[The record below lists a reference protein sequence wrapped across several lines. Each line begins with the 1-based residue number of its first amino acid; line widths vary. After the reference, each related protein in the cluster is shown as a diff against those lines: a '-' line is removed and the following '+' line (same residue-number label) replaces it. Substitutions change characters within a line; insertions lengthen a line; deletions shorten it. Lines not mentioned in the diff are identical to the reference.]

1 VAPAETTADTAAEA
15 AAETT
20 AESTADA
27 TADTTDISDA
37 SVGESGLEPASV
49 LDAQAPVAE
58 VGAVELPPEE
68 PALDD
73 GVL

>member
-1 VAPAETTADTAAEA
+1 VAPAETTADMAAEA
-15 AAETT
+15 AAET
-20 AESTADA
+20 TADA

-37 SVGESGLEPASV
+37 SVGGSGLEPASV
-49 LDAQAPVAE
+49 LDAQAPVADTGE
-58 VGAVELPPEE
+58 IELPPEE

>member
-15 AAETT
+15 AAET
-20 AESTADA
+20 TADA